1 MLPKSGDLSDVN
13 NWRPIAVLPILYKI
27 FSKLICSRISHIL
40 ESAQS
45 NDQFG
50 FRKDRR
56 IDDVFGI
63 FENLVGKTSEWNLPI
78 WIASLDLRKAFD
90 RILHQP
96 PSQAHH
102 LQKVPEGYVQ
112 LLMVLYKNQKGPST
126 VTIFSIYVE
135 V

>member
-1 MLPKSGDLSDVN
+1 MLQKSRDFSNVN

-27 FSKLICSRISHIL
+27 FSELIYSRINPIL

-50 FRKDRR
+50 FRRDRR
-56 IDDVFGI
+56 IDDVLGI
-63 FENLVGKTSEWNLPI
+63 LENLVGKTSEWNLPI
-78 WIASLDLRKAFD
+78 WIASLDLRKASD

-96 PSQAHH
+96 LFQTLH
-102 LQKVPEGYVQ
+102 LQKVPEGYVH
-112 LLMVLYKNQKGPST
+112 LLMALYKNQKG
-126 VTIFSIYVE
+126 TIDGKHFSIYDE